1 MDTDQAKGRIAELV
15 KSYQAMKV
23 ADKRRLNEEATK
35 LSFILPLF
43 GALGWNVTD
52 NQEVAPEEKAFTGRV
67 DFTFKINGVSQFYLE
82 AKKPSVNIDDEIHAT
97 QVLTYAY
104 GRGIPWAVLTNF
116 EAVRVFNAEREVSL
130 HEAAFLRL
138 SAQNY
143 VEKFED
149 LWLLSKEA
157 FEKKAL
163 DEKAQLFGKAKLRM
177 RADERLLKQMLTW
190 RNELIKDLY
199 QYGKTEGLTLQQLDH
214 LVQQLLNRLIFI
226 RSAEDRGIEDKRLR
240 ALVNQSK
247 MKPASD
253 VLKGL
258 RQVLKKYADSYDSE
272 LFPELMDPWLSIHLD
287 STRLVEVLEGVYGPP
302 GEYVGYDFKALDA
315 DVMGKVYEQYLGY
328 RPDRVLTQRVRV
340 SSQKELEGLQ
350 KQLSEL
356 AAKPVERKGKGVY
369 YTPSEVV
376 QYIVSETV
384 GRFIGDNRRD
394 RIHEIKILD
403 PACGSGSFLIRAY
416 DELLRYHAQ
425 SSDRPVDHIFA
436 DEREIILKNSI
447 FGVDLDPQA
456 VEIAR
461 LNLLLR
467 MLVKRERL
475 PQLHMNIRTGNSLI
489 SDSAEELDRYFGKNW
504 EEGKRPFSW
513 DTEFKDI
520 MTRGGFDVVLGNPP
534 YVRIQNLDRVE
545 ADYLREH
552 YKSAHG
558 SFDIYVAFIE
568 RGLQLLKPGGFLG
581 FITSGKFLK
590 AQYGE
595 KLRELLYKTAT
606 VERIIDLSE
615 RQVFADVTT
624 YPVILIL
631 RKGQSNGPLFYA
643 LAQPQDAGQASDFRA
658 LSLREVPQE
667 SILEG
672 VWPPSAGKAKTLM
685 DKMGARSAPL
695 GSLADH
701 VFTGLQTSADA
712 VYVLDKRGKIENGK
726 AKVHSRALDKEV
738 VLETAL
744 LKPLLS
750 GKHVE
755 RYFAKETRQLL
766 LFPYRVS
773 DGEATLI
780 AADEFEKRYPQCWRY
795 LSENRR
801 TLEERENGKM
811 RHERWYAFGRT
822 QSLGLHDFRKLAIPR
837 LVHRLQAF
845 YDTKGEFYLDNVD
858 VGGLIL
864 SQNND
869 RDYKFVVGLLNSKLL
884 DWYFRQRSVPFR
896 GGFRSANRQYLEP
909 LPIRRVDPKNAKDKA
924 MYDRLV
930 TFAERMVELQ
940 ERLAGTDAYLVS
952 ERESLERS
960 VAQTDGEIDELVY
973 DLYGLTKEERRMV
986 EEETKGKPHP

>member
-489 SDSAEELDRYFGKNW
+489 SDSAEELDRYFGKN
-504 EEGKRPFSW
+504 
-513 DTEFKDI
+513 
-520 MTRGGFDVVLGNPP
+520 
-534 YVRIQNLDRVE
+534 
-545 ADYLREH
+545 
-552 YKSAHG
+552 
-558 SFDIYVAFIE
+558 
-568 RGLQLLKPGGFLG
+568 
-581 FITSGKFLK
+581 
-590 AQYGE
+590 
-595 KLRELLYKTAT
+595 
-606 VERIIDLSE
+606 
-615 RQVFADVTT
+615 
-624 YPVILIL
+624 
-631 RKGQSNGPLFYA
+631 
-643 LAQPQDAGQASDFRA
+643 
-658 LSLREVPQE
+658 
-667 SILEG
+667 
-672 VWPPSAGKAKTLM
+672 
-685 DKMGARSAPL
+685 
-695 GSLADH
+695 
-701 VFTGLQTSADA
+701 
-712 VYVLDKRGKIENGK
+712 
-726 AKVHSRALDKEV
+726 
-738 VLETAL
+738 
-744 LKPLLS
+744 
-750 GKHVE
+750 
-755 RYFAKETRQLL
+755 
-766 LFPYRVS
+766 
-773 DGEATLI
+773 
-780 AADEFEKRYPQCWRY
+780 
-795 LSENRR
+795 
-801 TLEERENGKM
+801 
-811 RHERWYAFGRT
+811 
-822 QSLGLHDFRKLAIPR
+822 
-837 LVHRLQAF
+837 
-845 YDTKGEFYLDNVD
+845 
-858 VGGLIL
+858 
-864 SQNND
+864 
-869 RDYKFVVGLLNSKLL
+869 
-884 DWYFRQRSVPFR
+884 
-896 GGFRSANRQYLEP
+896 
-909 LPIRRVDPKNAKDKA
+909 
-924 MYDRLV
+924 
-930 TFAERMVELQ
+930 
-940 ERLAGTDAYLVS
+940 
-952 ERESLERS
+952 
-960 VAQTDGEIDELVY
+960 
-973 DLYGLTKEERRMV
+973 
-986 EEETKGKPHP
+986 

>member
-1 MDTDQAKGRIAELV
+1 M
-15 KSYQAMKV
+15 
-23 ADKRRLNEEATK
+23 
-35 LSFILPLF
+35 
-43 GALGWNVTD
+43 
-52 NQEVAPEEKAFTGRV
+52 
-67 DFTFKINGVSQFYLE
+67 
-82 AKKPSVNIDDEIHAT
+82 
-97 QVLTYAY
+97 
-104 GRGIPWAVLTNF
+104 
-116 EAVRVFNAEREVSL
+116 
-130 HEAAFLRL
+130 
-138 SAQNY
+138 
-143 VEKFED
+143 
-149 LWLLSKEA
+149 
-157 FEKKAL
+157 
-163 DEKAQLFGKAKLRM
+163 
-177 RADERLLKQMLTW
+177 
-190 RNELIKDLY
+190 
-199 QYGKTEGLTLQQLDH
+199 
-214 LVQQLLNRLIFI
+214 
-226 RSAEDRGIEDKRLR
+226 
-240 ALVNQSK
+240 
-247 MKPASD
+247 
-253 VLKGL
+253 
-258 RQVLKKYADSYDSE
+258 
-272 LFPELMDPWLSIHLD
+272 
-287 STRLVEVLEGVYGPP
+287 
-302 GEYVGYDFKALDA
+302 
-315 DVMGKVYEQYLGY
+315 
-328 RPDRVLTQRVRV
+328 
-340 SSQKELEGLQ
+340 
-350 KQLSEL
+350 
-356 AAKPVERKGKGVY
+356 
-369 YTPSEVV
+369 
-376 QYIVSETV
+376 
-384 GRFIGDNRRD
+384 
-394 RIHEIKILD
+394 
-403 PACGSGSFLIRAY
+403 
-416 DELLRYHAQ
+416 
-425 SSDRPVDHIFA
+425 
-436 DEREIILKNSI
+436 
-447 FGVDLDPQA
+447 
-456 VEIAR
+456 
-461 LNLLLR
+461 
-467 MLVKRERL
+467 
-475 PQLHMNIRTGNSLI
+475 
-489 SDSAEELDRYFGKNW
+489 
-504 EEGKRPFSW
+504 
-513 DTEFKDI
+513 
-520 MTRGGFDVVLGNPP
+520 VLGNPP

-940 ERLAGTDAYLVS
+940 ERLAGTDASLVS
-952 ERESLERS
+952 ERESLERP